1 MESKWQT
8 NSNYTFSDT
17 TWKCK
22 YHIVFALKYTG
33 KILYIDK
40 KLEIE
45 RILREMD
52 NWKRVYIINISL
64 ELFMYVTKPYFSID
78 LYVNL

>member
-1 MESKWQT
+1 
-8 NSNYTFSDT
+8 
-17 TWKCK
+17 
-22 YHIVFALKYTG
+22 
-33 KILYIDK
+33 
-40 KLEIE
+40 
-45 RILREMD
+45 MD